1 MGGKILKNKVLLF
14 DLDGTLIDSTDAIC
28 ESFLF
33 IFEKRGLSLPSI
45 QEIKDKI
52 GYPLED
58 MFSFLGVRDNIDMLV
73 QDYRDYYRKI
83 CTQKT
88 IMLPFA
94 IQSLY
99 EAFNFAK
106 LGVVTTKTGMYSKEL
121 LDFFGILRLF
131 DVVIGREDVKFPK
144 PHPEP
149 ILKAI
154 QYFDNHAQ
162 FFMIGDTLLDIQAAR
177 SANITPIAVSSG
189 YESQERLLL
198 SGARVFDN
206 TLEAVLAIKDF

>member
-1 MGGKILKNKVLLF
+1 MKNKVLLF

-33 IFEKRGLSLPSI
+33 VFKNRGLPLPSI

-58 MFSFLGVRDNIDMLV
+58 MFGFLGIVDNIDVLV
-73 QDYRDYYRKI
+73 QDYKNYYRKI

-88 IMLPFA
+88 VMLPFA
-94 IQSLY
+94 IQSLH

-106 LGVVTTKTGMYSKEL
+106 LGVVTTKTGVYSKEL
-121 LDFFGILRLF
+121 LDFFGVLKLF
-131 DVVIGREDVKFPK
+131 DVVIGREDVKYPK

-149 ILKAI
+149 ILKAM
-154 QYFDNHAQ
+154 QYFDNDAQ
-162 FFMIGDTLLDIQAAR
+162 FFMIGDTLLDIQSAK
-177 SANITPIAVSSG
+177 SANIRPIAVSSG
-189 YESQERLLL
+189 YESRENLLL
-198 SGARVFDN
+198 SGAKVFDN
-206 TLEAVLAIKDF
+206 TLEAVLAIKAF